1 MALRLYYQLLIW
13 SFTCPQKIGFY
24 MTTTPH
30 SACILA
36 LDTCTEACSA
46 ALYYQGQIF
55 SELADAPRE
64 HSQRLL
70 PMVETVLQRAG
81 IGLDTVDAIAYGRGP
96 GSFTGIR
103 ICTSMTQGLALG
115 LDIPV
120 IGISTLA
127 AMAQMA
133 ITVHR
138 AEQIVCAIDA
148 RMGEVYWGQ
157 FVARHGVAT
166 LVGVEVVSAP
176 SALLLALDPN
186 KPIVGCGTGFD
197 AYPELLTLGQG
208 IVTLDDVK
216 YPDARYMLT
225 LAELDLK
232 AGQATAVDALEPV
245 YLRDTVTWKKLPG
258 RE

>member
-1 MALRLYYQLLIW
+1 
-13 SFTCPQKIGFY
+13 
-24 MTTTPH
+24 MTTTQSY

-46 ALYYQGQIF
+46 ALYYQGQVF
-55 SELADAPRE
+55 SQIADAPRE

-70 PMVETVLQRAG
+70 PMVDSVLKQAG
-81 IGLDTVDAIAYGRGP
+81 IGLDKLDAIAYGRGP

-115 LDIPV
+115 LDLPV

-133 ITVHR
+133 ITEHQ
-138 AEQIVCAIDA
+138 AEQVLCTIDA

-157 FVARHGVAT
+157 FVAVDGIAT
-166 LVGVEVVSAP
+166 LVGEEAVSAP
-176 SALLLALDPN
+176 GEVQLALN
-186 KPIVGCGTGFD
+186 LEQPIVGCGTGFD
-197 AYPELLTLGQG
+197 AYPDLLALGAG
-208 IVTLDDVK
+208 ILALNAVK
-216 YPDARYMLT
+216 YPDARAMLK
-225 LAELDLK
+225 LADVGIK
-232 AGQATAVDALEPV
+232 AGFGTAVDELEPV

>member
-1 MALRLYYQLLIW
+1 
-13 SFTCPQKIGFY
+13 
-24 MTTTPH
+24 MTTLQDTT
-30 SACILA
+30 CILA

-46 ALYYQGQIF
+46 ALLYQGKVF
-55 SELADAPRE
+55 SESADAPRE

-70 PMVETVLQRAG
+70 PMVDSVMKQANV
-81 IGLDTVDAIAYGRGP
+81 GLDKLDAIAYGRGP

-115 LDIPV
+115 LDLPV

-133 ITVHR
+133 IDEHQ
-138 AEQIVCAIDA
+138 AEQVLCSIDA
-148 RMGEVYWGQ
+148 RMDEVYWGQ
-157 FVARHGVAT
+157 FIAIKGIAT
-166 LVGVEVVSAP
+166 LVGKEVVSAP
-176 SALLLALDPN
+176 SLVTLELDTA

-197 AYPELLTLGQG
+197 AYPELLTLGEG
-208 IVTLDDVK
+208 VNRLAEVNF
-216 YPDARYMLT
+216 PDAKAMLK
-225 LAELDLK
+225 LAQVGIM
-232 AGQATAVDALEPV
+232 AGLATTVDELEPV

>member
-1 MALRLYYQLLIW
+1 
-13 SFTCPQKIGFY
+13 
-24 MTTTPH
+24 MTITHEH

-36 LDTCTEACSA
+36 LDTCTESCSA
-46 ALYYQGQIF
+46 ALQYQGQIYA
-55 SELADAPRE
+55 ELADAPRE

-70 PMVETVLQRAG
+70 PMVDSVLKQAG
-81 IGLDTVDAIAYGRGP
+81 ISLDKVAAIAYGRGP

-115 LDIPV
+115 LDLPV

-133 ITVHR
+133 ISEHQ
-138 AEQIVCAIDA
+138 AEQVLCAIDA

-157 FVARHGVAT
+157 FVAVDGIAT
-166 LVGVEVVSAP
+166 LVGEEVVSAP
-176 SALLLALDPN
+176 ANVQLQLDTQA
-186 KPIVGCGTGFD
+186 PIVACGTGLD
-197 AYPELLTLGQG
+197 AYPDLLTLGKG
-208 IVTLDDVK
+208 ILALDAVK
-216 YPDARYMLT
+216 YPDARAMLI
-225 LAELDLK
+225 LAEAGIK
-232 AGQATAVDALEPV
+232 AGLTTSVDELEPV

>member
-1 MALRLYYQLLIW
+1 M
-13 SFTCPQKIGFY
+13 TKIDERA
-24 MTTTPH
+24 T
-30 SACILA
+30 CILA

-46 ALYYQGQIF
+46 ALQYQGQIF
-55 SELADAPRE
+55 AELADAPRE

-70 PMVETVLQRAG
+70 PMVDAVLKQAG
-81 IGLDTVDAIAYGRGP
+81 IGLDKVDVIAYGRGP

-115 LDIPV
+115 LDLPV

-133 ITVHR
+133 ISEHQAQQVL
-138 AEQIVCAIDA
+138 CAIDA

-157 FVARHGVAT
+157 FVAIDGIAT
-166 LVGVEVVSAP
+166 LVEKEVVSSP
-176 SALLLALDPN
+176 EGVLLALDTQQ
-186 KPIVGCGTGFD
+186 PIIGCGTGFD

-208 IVTLDDVK
+208 ILGLDVVK
-216 YPDARYMLT
+216 YPDARAMLT
-225 LAELDLK
+225 LAQ
-232 AGQATAVDALEPV
+232 AGINAGLTTSVDELEPV

>member
-1 MALRLYYQLLIW
+1 MVIGIARDVDLFQPY
-13 SFTCPQKIGFY
+13 PQHGFY
-24 MTTTPH
+24 MTTPQD
-30 SACILA
+30 SVCILA

-46 ALYYQGQIF
+46 ALYYQGKVF
-55 SELADAPRE
+55 AELADAPRE

-70 PMVETVLQRAG
+70 PMVEAVLKQAD
-81 IGLDTVDAIAYGRGP
+81 IGLDKLDAIAYGRGP

-115 LDIPV
+115 LDLPV

-133 ITVHR
+133 IAEHA
-138 AEQIVCAIDA
+138 AEQVLCCIDA

-157 FVARHGVAT
+157 FVAVDGVAT
-166 LVGVEVVSAP
+166 LIGQEVVSAP
-176 SALLLALDPN
+176 EQIQLALEMS

-197 AYPELLTLGQG
+197 AYPNLLSLGKG
-208 IVTLDDVK
+208 ITPSTEVK
-216 YPDARYMLT
+216 YPDARAMLT
-225 LAELDLK
+225 LAEVGIK
-232 AGQATAVDALEPV
+232 AGLTTSVDELEPV